1 MCECNALKAYRKR
14 CSEICASVAKEPT
27 DLKLVFDL
35 ETTGL
40 NPDKDEILEAAIV
53 TTDGEILFESRFK
66 PETIAE
72 WPGAQNVNGIS
83 PKDVEDAPGLIDKI
97 GEMAT
102 LLQNAET
109 IVAYNGKQFD
119 IPFLA
124 KYGVHLREDAV
135 IDDPM
140 LYGAVVYGELRGEGE
155 NTSYK
160 WQKLSVLAEHFGY
173 KDAGWHNAAADCI
186 ATAYV
191 WHKLQELEMVKRYN
205 DNLAALNDFAVNKT
219 RREELTKFHDTV
231 FEVKKQLAMLY
242 YEEEEYMDN
251 IPENLQCSERYVRA
265 EKAADALDSA
275 MSSLEDALDY
285 IETAC
290 AWHKLQEPEVVEQ
303 YNTNLD
309 ALNKNE
315 TLENNK
321 DSQKI
326 SSVSDFA
333 ARYREGEDQSS
344 EREL

>member
-1 MCECNALKAYRKR
+1 MCDCNALKAYREK
-14 CSEICASVAKEPT
+14 CSEICDAVAKEPT

-66 PETIAE
+66 PETVKE

-97 GEMAT
+97 EEMAT

-119 IPFLA
+119 VPFLA

-191 WHKLQELEMVKRYN
+191 WHKLQEPEMVERYN
-205 DNLAALNDFAVNKT
+205 DNLAALNDFAVNEA

-231 FEVKKQLAMLY
+231 LEVKKQLAMLHN
-242 YEEEEYMDN
+242 EEEEYMDN

-265 EKAADALDSA
+265 ENAADALDSA
-275 MSSLEDALDY
+275 MSSLEDVLDY
-285 IETAC
+285 IETAY
-290 AWHKLQEPEVVEQ
+290 AWHKLQEPEMVER
-303 YNTNLD
+303 YNANL
-309 ALNKNE
+309 ASLNE
-315 TLENNK
+315 IFENDK
-321 DSQKI
+321 DSQKVN
-326 SSVSDFA
+326 SVSDFA
-333 ARYREGEDQSS
+333 ERYREEKDQSS
-344 EREL
+344 AREL

>member
-1 MCECNALKAYRKR
+1 MCDCNALKAYRKR

-72 WPGAQNVNGIS
+72 WPDAQNVNGIS

-119 IPFLA
+119 VPFFA

-140 LYGAVVYGELRGEGE
+140 LYGAVVYGELRGEGKD
-155 NTSYK
+155 TSYK
-160 WQKLSVLAEHFGY
+160 RQKLSVLAEHFGY

-191 WHKLQELEMVKRYN
+191 WHKLQESEMVERYN
-205 DNLAALNDFAVNKT
+205 ANLASLN
-219 RREELTKFHDTV
+219 EI
-231 FEVKKQLAMLY
+231 FEN
-242 YEEEEYMDN
+242 D
-251 IPENLQCSERYVRA
+251 
-265 EKAADALDSA
+265 
-275 MSSLEDALDY
+275 
-285 IETAC
+285 
-290 AWHKLQEPEVVEQ
+290 
-303 YNTNLD
+303 
-309 ALNKNE
+309 
-315 TLENNK
+315 K
-321 DSQKI
+321 DSQKVN
-326 SSVSDFA
+326 SVSDFA
-333 ARYREGEDQSS
+333 ERYREEKDHSS
-344 EREL
+344 AREL

>member
-1 MCECNALKAYRKR
+1 MCDCNALKAYRKR

-40 NPDKDEILEAAIV
+40 NPYKDEILEAAIV

-66 PETIAE
+66 PETVKE

-119 IPFLA
+119 VPFLT

-140 LYGAVVYGELRGEGE
+140 LYGAVVYGELRGEGKD
-155 NTSYK
+155 TSYK

-191 WHKLQELEMVKRYN
+191 WHKLQEPEMVERYN
-205 DNLAALNDFAVNKT
+205 ANLA
-219 RREELTKFHDTV
+219 
-231 FEVKKQLAMLY
+231 
-242 YEEEEYMDN
+242 
-251 IPENLQCSERYVRA
+251 S
-265 EKAADALDSA
+265 
-275 MSSLEDALDY
+275 
-285 IETAC
+285 
-290 AWHKLQEPEVVEQ
+290 
-303 YNTNLD
+303 
-309 ALNKNE
+309 LNKIF
-315 TLENNK
+315 ENDK
-321 DSQKI
+321 DSQKVN
-326 SSVSDFA
+326 SVSDFA
-333 ARYREGEDQSS
+333 ERYREEKDHSS
-344 EREL
+344 AREL